1 MCFKERFVLV
11 LYLTYFFKKIKNN
24 HQIILFISEIIL
36 FILGYLIV
44 FIFPL
49 IANNYHSC
57 WDNFSILL
65 FLLKNKNLLYY
76 FFINIFIFTFSF
88 YFLFTDSKKRNYY
101 MCLISLYSIIF
112 DFISS
117 FLYCNYIGIF
127 EKLFKKSYSKI
138 ISKIIS
144 DYATI
149 LLILVIYSVFFWFLY
164 YMMAKTWKIEY
175 DKIEFNF
182 IFLQSILK
190 SGVSFITIISI
201 FNMKLSG
208 LFLLLALYFESYA
221 AFIYPFIEM
230 GKYLREEE
238 LKQIIKK

>member
-24 HQIILFISEIIL
+24 SQIILLICGI
-36 FILGYLIV
+36 LIV

-49 IANNYHSC
+49 IANNYHGC
-57 WDNFSILL
+57 WDSFSILL

-88 YFLFTDSKKRNYY
+88 YFLFTNSKKRNYY
-101 MCLISLYSIIF
+101 ICFISIYSILF

-127 EKLFKKSYSKI
+127 KKLFKKSYSKF
-138 ISKIIS
+138 ISKFT
-144 DYATI
+144 TI
-149 LLILVIYSVFFWFLY
+149 LLLLVIYAVLFWFFY
-164 YMMAKTWKIEY
+164 YMKAKTWKIEY

-182 IFLQSILK
+182 IFLESILK
-190 SGVSFITIISI
+190 SGVSFITLISI

-208 LFLLLALYFESYA
+208 LFLLLALYFEAYA
-221 AFIYPFIEM
+221 AFIYPVIEM